1 MPLQQA
7 EQAARPYRTRPKRP
21 RHWQETGLGMLHRF
35 WRADDDAP
43 EQSLRGVLL
52 VAGVV
57 LLVLW
62 WVLTRR

>member
-1 MPLQQA
+1 
-7 EQAARPYRTRPKRP
+7 
-21 RHWQETGLGMLHRF
+21 MLHRF